1 MALPQLTAAQRQLAQ
16 LSDDMSCLCQP
27 CLRKAVLKAMASDEL
42 NFKPAAIPIESIH
55 LPSADGSANLAQPI
69 ADKIARKTMPA
80 GALGRLIP
88 LATQLALIQRNL
100 SPQIKLA
107 HVLIFAADHGLA
119 REGVS
124 AYPQEVTWQMVE
136 NFLAGGAAINVFA
149 RNANMQVSVVN
160 AGVAHN
166 FGERANLIDA
176 SMGYGTASALKGPAM
191 SRQSAI
197 SALARG
203 ANIAHD
209 TPADLIAFGEMGIAN
224 TSAAALLTA
233 AFCGRRIEQCVG
245 RGTGVDDKGFAH
257 KTQTLLKTFSL
268 HSKLS
273 DPIDRLAAM
282 GGFEIAMMAGAMLG
296 AAALRKVLVIDGFIT
311 TSALLVAHA
320 INSSVLDYCVFA
332 HQSAEAGHK
341 VALAHLKASPLL
353 QLDLRLGEGTG
364 AALATPIVRAAA
376 DFLRDM
382 ASFDSAGVS
391 DANVNA
397 DANANPNFADKK

>member
-1 MALPQLTAAQRQLAQ
+1 MALPQLTGAQRQLAQ
-16 LSDDMSCLCQP
+16 LSDDMSCLCER

-42 NFKPAAIPIESIH
+42 NFKPAEIPIEPIN
-55 LPSADGSANLAQPI
+55 PTTADANFNLVAQI
-69 ADKIARKTMPA
+69 AEKIARKTMPS

-88 LATQLALIQRNL
+88 LATQIALIQSNL
-100 SPQIKLA
+100 SPEIKQA

-119 REGVS
+119 REAVS

-149 RNANMQVSVVN
+149 RNANMKVSVVN

-203 ANIAHD
+203 ASIALD

-224 TSAAALLTA
+224 TSSAALLTA

-245 RGTGVDDKGFAH
+245 RGTGVDDKGLAH

-268 HSKLS
+268 HIKTS

-320 INSSVLDYCVFA
+320 INPSVLDYCVFA
-332 HQSAEAGHK
+332 HQSAEPGHK
-341 VALAHLKASPLL
+341 IALTHLKASPIL

-364 AALATPIVRAAA
+364 AALATPIIRAAA

-391 DANVNA
+391 NTHEQVNSSAN
-397 DANANPNFADKK
+397 FTEKK